1 MAVKIERGGWVLMFV
16 IGLGLV
22 GYGLNKY
29 GVLNIPFLGSSST
42 SSKAPDSGVKV
53 DPTQP
58 LTPAASKGTNEV
70 RVRVNIWVGC
80 AGGLVANGGLD
91 TQSGSIYADKGL
103 KVSFKIIDDW
113 TEGASALATGNVD
126 VMLTTADVWAKD
138 FGQFQDKG
146 VNARAFY
153 MVDWSRGADG
163 VIGRQGINSIED
175 LAGKTVAFAPYTPSH
190 FLLWNGLKGSG
201 LSTDQ
206 RNEIFNKA
214 VHTKDGIEPAT
225 LFAQQKVDAAV
236 AWDPDMSDAVAK
248 RPGSKKIY
256 DTRVANRLI
265 ADVLVVSDRFASNN
279 ADTLVKFA
287 QGWLEGVQ
295 FINSQP
301 SRAYTLIGTIKDFN
315 IPSDLAK
322 AMLEGVKL
330 SDYADNQS
338 FFGTAGANSDYAN
351 IFRMATD
358 MYRELRLIKR
368 VGDVETSV
376 DRRYIAAL
384 SGKFPTTSSEA
395 PIAYKEPPKGA
406 TPIATQ
412 RRSIYFEPNSS
423 KMGLDSRAV
432 VDEIGDFMRA
442 YENTVVDIDG
452 NTDST
457 GSRELNMG
465 LSKQRAETVK
475 SYLVQKYRFPPE
487 RMRTVGNGP
496 DKPVDTNAT
505 PEGREKNRRTD
516 IKVYPNP
523 AHS

>member
-29 GVLNIPFLGSSST
+29 GVLSIPFLGGPST
-42 SSKAPDSGVKV
+42 PKAPSAGVKV
-53 DPTQP
+53 DPTLP
-58 LTPAASKGTNEV
+58 LTPAASSGTNDV

-80 AGGLVANGGLD
+80 VGGLVANGGLD
-91 TQSGSIYADKGL
+91 TQPGSIYANQGL

-113 TEGASALATGNVD
+113 TEGAAALASGNVD

-138 FGQFQDKG
+138 FGQFEDKG
-146 VNARAFY
+146 VNARAFF

-190 FLLWNGLKGSG
+190 FLLWNGLTSSG
-201 LSTDQ
+201 LSTEQ

-248 RPGSKKIY
+248 RPGAKKIY
-256 DTRVANRLI
+256 DTRIANRLI
-265 ADVLVVSDRFASNN
+265 ADILVVSDRFAANN
-279 ADTLVKFA
+279 SQTLIKFI

-295 FINSQP
+295 FIQSQP

-322 AMLEGVKL
+322 TMLEGVRL

-338 FFGTAGANSDYAN
+338 FFGSPGSNSDYAN

-368 VGDVETSV
+368 VGDVEGSV
-376 DRRYIAAL
+376 DRRYLAAL
-384 SGKFPTTSSEA
+384 SGKFPNSPGEA
-395 PIAYKEPPKGA
+395 PIAYKEPAKGA

-412 RRSIYFEPNSS
+412 RRSIYFDPNSA

-457 GSRELNMG
+457 GSRELNMA
-465 LSKQRAETVK
+465 LSKQRADAVK
-475 SYLVQKYRFPPE
+475 NYLVEKYHFPPE

-523 AHS
+523 AKS